1 MMVLPVALVP
11 ISILVPDVLAIVVV
25 VLLMAL
31 VMHLVTSDIL

>member
-31 VMHLVTSDIL
+31 VMHLVKSDIL